1 MYAIISDG
9 GRQFHVTEGQ
19 ELQID
24 YRGEELA
31 EGTEI
36 VFDRVLAAGEGASLK
51 FGRPVLDGAKV
62 TATVVD
68 PEAKGPKLIIQKFRR
83 RKNSKRKTGH
93 RQVHTTVKIESIKA

>member
-9 GRQFHVTEGQ
+9 GRQLKVTEGQ

-24 YRGEELA
+24 YRGDLA
-31 EGTEI
+31 AGSEI

-51 FGRPVLDGAKV
+51 FGKPVLAGAKV
-62 TATVVD
+62 TASVISEVQGEKLVV
-68 PEAKGPKLIIQKFRR
+68 QKFRR

-93 RQVHTTVKIESIKA
+93 RQIYTAVKINSITA